1 MISKRNFKMY
11 IKQKSTITAF
21 LFFVLFLIMLI
32 ISVLPACKYR
42 KGVYDEF
49 QSYDITYMS
58 TNNYNVT
65 YLASGNELFY
75 SQNKKQ
81 TTSLN
86 TFVGLKDL
94 SNAYGDPTAR
104 LYNFVRIDHKFS
116 SDIIEVQGIMDDI
129 DGTKGETL
137 ILTKNSELYLISQR
151 SNKVQCILKNVKAF
165 DVKYEPTLQKEIYLV
180 LHHNNDLSL
189 YYIENSQLN
198 KMNILNENIEE
209 FYFVKNENNI
219 SKILI
224 KQENKLYELTYQT
237 PSLFEGEISNP

>member
-94 SNAYGDPTAR
+94 SNAYMT
-104 LYNFVRIDHKFS
+104 
-116 SDIIEVQGIMDDI
+116 E
-129 DGTKGETL
+129 
-137 ILTKNSELYLISQR
+137 
-151 SNKVQCILKNVKAF
+151 
-165 DVKYEPTLQKEIYLV
+165 
-180 LHHNNDLSL
+180 
-189 YYIENSQLN
+189 
-198 KMNILNENIEE
+198 KMH
-209 FYFVKNENNI
+209 
-219 SKILI
+219 
-224 KQENKLYELTYQT
+224 
-237 PSLFEGEISNP
+237 

>member
-75 SQNKKQ
+75 SQNVPNLEMPMFHYLLQ
-81 TTSLN
+81 MVS
-86 TFVGLKDL
+86 
-94 SNAYGDPTAR
+94 
-104 LYNFVRIDHKFS
+104 
-116 SDIIEVQGIMDDI
+116 
-129 DGTKGETL
+129 
-137 ILTKNSELYLISQR
+137 ILLALLD
-151 SNKVQCILKNVKAF
+151 C
-165 DVKYEPTLQKEIYLV
+165 LQLCFP
-180 LHHNNDLSL
+180 LLCDNL
-189 YYIENSQLN
+189 
-198 KMNILNENIEE
+198 
-209 FYFVKNENNI
+209 
-219 SKILI
+219 
-224 KQENKLYELTYQT
+224 
-237 PSLFEGEISNP
+237 